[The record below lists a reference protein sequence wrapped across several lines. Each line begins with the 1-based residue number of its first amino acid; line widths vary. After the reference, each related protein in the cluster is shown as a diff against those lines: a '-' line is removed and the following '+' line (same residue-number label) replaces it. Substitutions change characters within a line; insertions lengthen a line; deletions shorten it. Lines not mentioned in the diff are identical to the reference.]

1 MLIGRV
7 SWASAL
13 LASRSG
19 HRTFDR
25 LGGHR
30 VGYGIPCITLTQK
43 KTNIPLPVANQKKG
57 SQLYLLTSF
66 TNNYA
71 QDVQTFLS
79 THLLTESTKLS
90 ICLRNLNVF
99 R

>member
-1 MLIGRV
+1 MY
-7 SWASAL
+7 
-13 LASRSG
+13 
-19 HRTFDR
+19 R
-25 LGGHR
+25 LQR
-30 VGYGIPCITLTQK
+30 FNTPPPPIPCITLTQK
-43 KTNIPLPVANQKKG
+43 KTNIPLAVANQKKG
-57 SQLYLLTSF
+57 SQLNRLTSF